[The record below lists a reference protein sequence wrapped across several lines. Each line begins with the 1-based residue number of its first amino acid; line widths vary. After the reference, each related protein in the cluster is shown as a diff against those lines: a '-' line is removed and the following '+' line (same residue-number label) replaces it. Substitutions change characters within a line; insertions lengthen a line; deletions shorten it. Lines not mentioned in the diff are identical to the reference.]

1 MEDAL
6 KLIVT
11 IVGALCLMAIIM
23 GLPLQLLWNWL
34 MPRIFGLPTIG
45 FWEAVGLTVMSGVL
59 FKNTSSS
66 KKD

>member
-59 FKNTSSS
+59 FKNTSNS

>member
-11 IVGALCLMAIIM
+11 VVGALCLMAIIM

-45 FWEAVGLTVMSGVL
+45 FWEAVGLNVMSGIL
-59 FKNTSSS
+59 FKNTTST

>member
-45 FWEAVGLTVMSGVL
+45 FWEAVGLNVMSGIL
-59 FKNTSSS
+59 FKTTVN

>member
-1 MEDAL
+1 MENTL
-6 KLIVT
+6 RLIVT
-11 IVGALCLMAIIM
+11 VVGVLCLMAILM

-45 FWEAVGLTVMSGVL
+45 FWEAVGLNVISSIL
-59 FKNTSSS
+59 FKTTVNS

>member
-11 IVGALCLMAIIM
+11 VVVVLCLMAILM

-34 MPRIFGLPTIG
+34 MPLIFGLPTIG
-45 FWEAVGLTVMSGVL
+45 FWEAVGLNVISSIL
-59 FKNTSSS
+59 FKTTVNS

>member
-6 KLIVT
+6 KLIVVVIGT
-11 IVGALCLMAIIM
+11 LCLMAIIM

-45 FWEAVGLTVMSGVL
+45 FWEAVGLNVMSGIL
-59 FKNTSSS
+59 FKTTVN

>member
-11 IVGALCLMAIIM
+11 VVGVLCLMAILM

-45 FWEAVGLTVMSGVL
+45 FWEAVGLNVMSSIL
-59 FKNTSSS
+59 FKTTVNS

>member
-6 KLIVT
+6 KLIVVV
-11 IVGALCLMAIIM
+11 VGTLCLMAILM

-45 FWEAVGLTVMSGVL
+45 FWEAVGLNVISSIL
-59 FKNTSSS
+59 FKTTINN

>member
-11 IVGALCLMAIIM
+11 VVGALCLMAILM

-45 FWEAVGLTVMSGVL
+45 FWEAVGLNVMSGIL
-59 FKNTSSS
+59 FKNTTST
-66 KKD
+66 KKN

>member
-11 IVGALCLMAIIM
+11 VVGVLCLMAILM

-45 FWEAVGLTVMSGVL
+45 FWEAVGLNVISSIL
-59 FKNTSSS
+59 FKTTVNS

>member
-11 IVGALCLMAIIM
+11 VVGVLCLMAILM

-45 FWEAVGLTVMSGVL
+45 FWEAVGLNVMSGIL
-59 FKNTSSS
+59 FKNTTST

>member
-45 FWEAVGLTVMSGVL
+45 FWEAVGLNVISSIL
-59 FKNTSSS
+59 FKTTINN

>member
-11 IVGALCLMAIIM
+11 VVGVLCLMAILM

-45 FWEAVGLTVMSGVL
+45 FWEAVGLNVMSSIL
-59 FKNTSSS
+59 FKTTVNN

>member
-11 IVGALCLMAIIM
+11 VIGIICLTAIIM
-23 GLPLQLLWNWL
+23 GLPLQMLWNWL

-45 FWEAVGLTVMSGVL
+45 FWEAVGLNVMSGIL
-59 FKNTSSS
+59 FKNTTSS

>member
-1 MEDAL
+1 MEEAL

-59 FKNTSSS
+59 FKNTSNS

>member
-11 IVGALCLMAIIM
+11 VVGVLCLMAILM

-34 MPRIFGLPTIG
+34 MPRIFGLPTIS
-45 FWEAVGLTVMSGVL
+45 FWEAVGLNVISSIL
-59 FKNTSSS
+59 FKTTVNS

>member
-6 KLIVT
+6 KLIVVV
-11 IVGALCLMAIIM
+11 VGTLCLMAILM

-45 FWEAVGLTVMSGVL
+45 FWEAVGLNVISSIL
-59 FKNTSSS
+59 FKTTVNS

>member
-11 IVGALCLMAIIM
+11 VVGVLCLMAILM

-59 FKNTSSS
+59 FKNTSNS

>member
-11 IVGALCLMAIIM
+11 VVGVLCLMAILM

-45 FWEAVGLTVMSGVL
+45 FWEAVGLNVISSIL
-59 FKNTSSS
+59 FKTTINN

>member
-11 IVGALCLMAIIM
+11 VVGVLCLMAIIM

-45 FWEAVGLTVMSGVL
+45 FWEAVGLNVMSGIL
-59 FKNTSSS
+59 FKNTTST